1 MSKEEI
7 LVAIQ
12 SCSQKLGRVPTRR
25 ELEKMNAV
33 RRGEIDRR
41 FGSFGRAV
49 LQAGLQP
56 DTKHRD
62 GIGRGALLEDW
73 AAVARRL
80 GKAPTRFEYIAEGR
94 YSSTP
99 FDRTWKRWS
108 HVAADFCRYA
118 GEAPNNEWEDVVKL
132 AEHRSDRSER
142 SDRSDLKLT
151 AAKKNEEDGMIKTAA
166 ATAGVDQQEPGV
178 GESAERDANK
188 EDGVSAPEDGCSMGV
203 PESLAESTAPSPR
216 PLWGLETRE
225 ASLLRRKRTL
235 LRDRPVYGAPAQAGW
250 LAHAPLSEAGVAV
263 AFGMMA
269 DLLGMQVVRVQT
281 EFPDCEV
288 LCEMEPG
295 KWQRLRVEFEFES
308 RNFVRHGHDADGCD
322 IIVCWV
328 HNWTAC
334 PARIEVVEL
343 SRLMGMR

>member
-25 ELEKMNAV
+25 ELEKMNSV

-56 DTKHRD
+56 DTTHRE

-73 AAVARRL
+73 AAVARKL

-118 GEAPNNEWEDVVKL
+118 GEAENNEWEDVVRL
-132 AEHRSDRSER
+132 AEDRSGSDRNNRSDREFTR
-142 SDRSDLKLT
+142 KT
-151 AAKKNEEDGMIKTAA
+151 NEEDGMMETAA
-166 ATAGVDQQEPGV
+166 ATAGIDEQEPGI

-188 EDGVSAPEDGCSMGV
+188 EDVVSAPEEGCSMGEAEAV
-203 PESLAESTAPSPR
+203 AESTAPRPR
-216 PLWGLETRE
+216 PSWGLVTRE

-295 KWQRLRVEFEFES
+295 KWQRQLVEFEFES

-322 IIVCWV
+322 MIVCWV
-328 HNWTAC
+328 HNWAAC